1 MDQCHGFDSR
11 LLLCEAEFVF
21 QQCTFALVSRE
32 RNVTRALFDKVL
44 VEIRPGQLAE
54 NNNGAINQRS
64 ETADWADIG

>member
-1 MDQCHGFDSR
+1 M
-11 LLLCEAEFVF
+11 F
-21 QQCTFALVSRE
+21 QQCSFTLVSRE

>member
-1 MDQCHGFDSR
+1 MVLENSFSR
-11 LLLCEAEFVF
+11 LILCEVKSMFR
-21 QQCTFALVSRE
+21 QCSFTLVSRE